1 MHGDTLNLNDDDDD
15 RKSTTASPSETQ
27 LVNRIP
33 AGYGEGR
40 GKSAL
45 DVYLSEPVLDM
56 AAFMTI
62 DVLRYWKNNATWF
75 KELARMA
82 CDVLSI
88 PITIV
93 SSESSFSAGSRVLS
107 KYRSR
112 LLPSNVCELHSTL
125 EEAAFLS
132 FPYICDDSSGAHSVK
147 VVVDEMALACVDPIY
162 ISKTKA
168 VTEANIIVKDY
179 CRSGTTRELWGS
191 FEAVRKAFISVVLR
205 LRRHNFKL
213 SSEELASGVYEPT
226 DPARASF

>member
-1 MHGDTLNLNDDDDD
+1 MDGDMLKLNDDDD

-27 LVNRIP
+27 LVNSIQ
-33 AGYGEGR
+33 AGYG
-40 GKSAL
+40 
-45 DVYLSEPVLDM
+45 
-56 AAFMTI
+56 
-62 DVLRYWKNNATWF
+62 
-75 KELARMA
+75 
-82 CDVLSI
+82 
-88 PITIV
+88 
-93 SSESSFSAGSRVLS
+93 
-107 KYRSR
+107 
-112 LLPSNVCELHSTL
+112 VCELHSPL

-179 CRSGTTRELWGS
+179 GRSGTTLELWGS

-213 SSEELASGVYEPT
+213 SSEELASGVYEPI